1 MNRPFKMYGKSPMM
15 KKLIGKQNNLPE
27 ELKAKIIAS
36 PAKKYKSDAQRK
48 AVHASKAEKGSA
60 AKMYGK
66 SPMKKDTGE
75 VVSKNSPG
83 AGWTKTKGTNIWAPP
98 VADKKMLGRKK
109 GKLTKD
115 SIKKVARPSK
125 KSTITD
131 NKSMKPPYKKPVG
144 PRA

>member
-1 MNRPFKMYGKSPMM
+1 MKTPYKMYGKSPMM
-15 KKLIGKQNNLPE
+15 KALIGKQNNLPE

-36 PAKKYKSDAQRK
+36 DSPMD
-48 AVHASKAEKGSA
+48 
-60 AKMYGK
+60 MYGK
-66 SPMKKDTGE
+66 SPVKNKTGE

-98 VADKKMLGRKK
+98 AADKKMLGQKK
-109 GKLTKD
+109 GKLQYMKD

>member
-1 MNRPFKMYGKSPMM
+1 MPSKNGFGNSRTPM
-15 KKLIGKQNNLPE
+15 KKVGYGSAMHYKNPVKMTAAQETLPE
-27 ELKAKIIAS
+27 NLKAGIR
-36 PAKKYKSDAQRK
+36 AKE
-48 AVHASKAEKGSA
+48 EKDSGL
-60 AKMYGK
+60 KMYGK

-98 VADKKMLGRKK
+98 VADKMFGQKK
-109 GKLTKD
+109 GKLVKD